1 MPQGLA
7 ALIAPERLLIAGTTQ
22 KTDTLAAAEQAPEGW
37 QPAFRAD
44 PDHPS
49 PESARGG
56 RPQLAAQAGG
66 TTDLCMTPQDTGSNA
81 AQTLWHCAHVFSDRG
96 STLMLRELEES
107 K

>member
-1 MPQGLA
+1 M
-7 ALIAPERLLIAGTTQ
+7 LIQTTHRLNLR
-22 KTDTLAAAEQAPEGW
+22 E
-37 QPAFRAD
+37 
-44 PDHPS
+44 
-49 PESARGG
+49 GG

-66 TTDLCMTPQDTGSNA
+66 TTDLRMTPQDTGSNA